1 MKNLFTFI
9 ALLLLSVICNA
20 QNQNFP
26 KAAFIGKWER
36 AQRFQNLVLEITF
49 EKNNEYATVKDIG
62 TGEAPP
68 IILHAE
74 MQGNKLI
81 IPPQTHKNDNHI
93 ELEIKNKKL
102 VFSYQLVVWDKN
114 GKPLPVN
121 KNGFTKKIYKKKKH
135 NENND

>member
-1 MKNLFTFI
+1 M
-9 ALLLLSVICNA
+9 
-20 QNQNFP
+20 
-26 KAAFIGKWER
+26 
-36 AQRFQNLVLEITF
+36 VLEIIIK
-49 EKNNEYATVKDIG
+49 KNKEYATITDIG

-121 KNGFTKKIYKKKKH
+121 KNGFTKKIYKKIEKIKH
-135 NENND
+135 NERQTEN